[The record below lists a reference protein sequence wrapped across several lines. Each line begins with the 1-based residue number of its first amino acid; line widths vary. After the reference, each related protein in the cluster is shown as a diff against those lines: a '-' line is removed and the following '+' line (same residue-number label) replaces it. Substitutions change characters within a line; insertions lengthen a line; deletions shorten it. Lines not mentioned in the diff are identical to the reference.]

1 MIDSP
6 CGSGRACRGRWKGT
20 TAGKTKRFERQ
31 QKDTKM
37 QMKKM
42 VLLAALGVAV
52 QMFAAVSVTN
62 VVCRQRYPWNGL
74 VDIDYEIVSDDAE
87 AKYWVYPKGTD
98 NRLGKRVIMNTLSGD
113 GATNYVGVGTH
124 RMIWDAKTDM
134 PNFHTPD
141 LQVTLQVIA
150 NAAKYLVID
159 VSNGS
164 TAPFYN
170 MRYSTEP
177 PDLSDDTCR
186 TDEIWLRLVLPG
198 TFVMGSPANEAY
210 RVSQAED
217 QHLVTLTKPY
227 YMGVFEFTQ
236 KQYENVMGA
245 NPAGNK
251 GDCRPVE
258 NVSYND
264 IRGSVLGAKW
274 PNSHEVDTNSI
285 MGILRAKTQLTLDLP
300 TDAQWE
306 YACRAGTTTSLNSG
320 KNVTYSYT
328 CAELNEVGRY
338 GPYSD
343 EGTRAWNIGG
353 YSAGT
358 APVGYFMPNNL
369 GLYDMHGNVEEWC
382 LDYYNSYVGTLP
394 VTDPVGWT
402 GGNRVLRGGS
412 WVSYAKDCRS
422 ATRGSDKPSGRS
434 DHRGFRV
441 VVLPF
446 E

>member
-1 MIDSP
+1 
-6 CGSGRACRGRWKGT
+6 
-20 TAGKTKRFERQ
+20 
-31 QKDTKM
+31 M

-52 QMFAAVSVTN
+52 QVFAAVSVTN

-74 VDIDYEIVSDDAE
+74 VDIDYEIVSDQPD

-113 GATNYVGVGTH
+113 GATNYVGVGQH
-124 RMIWDAKTDM
+124 RMIWDAKADM
-134 PNFHTPD
+134 PKFHTPD

-159 VSNGS
+159 VSNGP

-170 MRYSTEP
+170 MRYSSEP
-177 PDLSDDTCR
+177 PDLNDDTCR

-198 TFVMGSPANEAY
+198 TFVMGSPANEAD

-217 QHLVTLTKPY
+217 QHQVTLTKPY
-227 YMGVFEFTQ
+227 YMGIFEITQ
-236 KQYENVMGA
+236 KQYLNVMGT

-264 IRGSVLGAKW
+264 IRGYVLGAEW
-274 PNSHEVDTNSI
+274 PSSHEVETNSF
-285 MGILRAKTQLTLDLP
+285 MGVLRAKTQLTWDLP

-320 KNVTYSYT
+320 KNVTYYWY

-338 GPYSD
+338 GSSTSIGTRGWNICGYSD
-343 EGTRAWNIGG
+343 
-353 YSAGT
+353 GT
-358 APVGYFMPNNL
+358 APVGHFMPNNL

-402 GGNRVLRGGS
+402 GGNRILRGGS
-412 WVSYAKDCRS
+412 WVSYARDCRS
-422 ATRGSDKPSGRS
+422 ATRGSGQSTSKN
-434 DHRGFRV
+434 DHRGFRP